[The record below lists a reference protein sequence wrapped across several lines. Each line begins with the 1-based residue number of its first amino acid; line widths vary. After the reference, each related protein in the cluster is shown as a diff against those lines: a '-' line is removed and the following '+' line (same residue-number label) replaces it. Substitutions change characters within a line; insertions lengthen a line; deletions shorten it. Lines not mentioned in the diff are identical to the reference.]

1 MSGKLQREKAGNDY
15 PQRGH
20 IYWVKLDPSV
30 GTETKKTR
38 PGLIVSNNTGNKV
51 SSRVI
56 AAPITSASKRVYPF
70 EVEIETDGQKSKVM
84 LDQIRVLDKKRLGRK
99 IGMLSEEKM
108 KEVNK
113 ALKLVLSLG

>member
-1 MSGKLQREKAGNDY
+1 
-15 PQRGH
+15 
-20 IYWVKLDPSV
+20 
-30 GTETKKTR
+30 
-38 PGLIVSNNTGNKV
+38 
-51 SSRVI
+51 
-56 AAPITSASKRVYPF
+56 
-70 EVEIETDGQKSKVM
+70 M